1 MQKRPPG
8 REDPESG
15 LGVWIIENSD
25 EGLVA
30 ELEAVEL
37 GRELE
42 RGNGVV
48 TVVEE
53 VEIWVL
59 TMTAVDQLKD
69 EQKGPLRQGMWQR
82 NLDLPRPC
90 GGGWRR

>member
-8 REDPESG
+8 REDPESS

-37 GRELE
+37 GGELE
-42 RGNGVV
+42 RDNGVV
-48 TVVEE
+48 TFVEE
-53 VEIWVL
+53 VEIRVL
-59 TMTAVDQLKD
+59 TMTAVEQLKD
-69 EQKGPLRQGMWQR
+69 EQKGPLRQGMWRR
-82 NLDLPRPC
+82 NLDLPRPW
-90 GGGWRR
+90 WRR